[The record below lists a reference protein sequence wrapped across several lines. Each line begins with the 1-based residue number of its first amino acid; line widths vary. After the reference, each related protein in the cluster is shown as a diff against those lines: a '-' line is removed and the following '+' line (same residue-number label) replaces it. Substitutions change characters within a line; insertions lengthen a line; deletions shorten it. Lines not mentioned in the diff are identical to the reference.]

1 MKNIHMRSEVLTVR
15 QYTQVELNAILLEHK
30 KWIETDG
37 KEGKRADLSYMDLE
51 YLDLSHAELQ
61 GVDLSGVVLKG
72 ADLQHTDFSYAKMQ
86 GADLSGADAQCAKF
100 NYANMSNANL
110 SRANLCYTEMK
121 YADMSNAN
129 LNGANLRYVDLKL
142 TNLNNA
148 DLDYSAF
155 PLWVGSL
162 DVHVD
167 DKFTIQLLYRVIRN
181 AQFSK
186 NTSQKIKRILSNPE
200 LIELANEFHRVDEC
214 GRIQIENKKIMF

>member
-1 MKNIHMRSEVLTVR
+1 MR
-15 QYTQVELNAILLEHK
+15 QYTQVELNEILFEHK

-37 KEGKRADLSYMDLE
+37 KEGKRANLSYMDLE

-86 GADLSGADAQCAKF
+86 GADLSGADAQCVKF
-100 NYANMSNANL
+100 NHANMSNANL
-110 SRANLCYTEMK
+110 SRANLCYTQLQ

-129 LNGANLRYVDLKL
+129 LNSANLRYVDLKL
-142 TNLNNA
+142 TDLNNA

-155 PLWVGSL
+155 PLWNGSL

-167 DKFTIQLLYRVIRN
+167 DRLTIQLLYQTIRN

-186 NTSQKIKRILSNPE
+186 NTSEKVKRILSNPE
-200 LIELANEFHRVDEC
+200 LVALANEFHQVEIC
-214 GRIQIENKKIMF
+214 GKIKIENKSVRL